1 MKGGK
6 IMTTEQITNIVPD
19 IITVYGL
26 TKIHKDLV
34 ESITDEGTTLLLT
47 IKFNDTLMKIR
58 ILKDNP
64 NIGVRIDNH
73 ADEVTL

>member
-1 MKGGK
+1 
-6 IMTTEQITNIVPD
+6 MTTEQTIDLGTEIIPE

-26 TKIHKDLV
+26 TKVHKDLV

-47 IKFNDTLMKIR
+47 IKFNDTPMKIR

-64 NIGVRIDNH
+64 NIGVRVDEH
-73 ADEVTL
+73 TSEVTL